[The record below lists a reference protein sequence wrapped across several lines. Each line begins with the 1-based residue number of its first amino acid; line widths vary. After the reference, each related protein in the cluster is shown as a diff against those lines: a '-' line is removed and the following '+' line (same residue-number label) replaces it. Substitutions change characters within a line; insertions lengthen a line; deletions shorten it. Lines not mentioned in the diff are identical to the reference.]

1 VRLRGSLSARS
12 TIPSLIKDLG
22 NIPVASGAPAI
33 FSALSCFSFYN
44 KKTTKQNV
52 IMSSLFF
59 CFLLASL
66 LSLFEMYLPKVL
78 GLPFPC
84 SDDAL
89 LVCLLYDVY
98 EIMYDIMYA
107 R

>member
-1 VRLRGSLSARS
+1 VLARVH
-12 TIPSLIKDLG
+12 PSVGPPDIELHAPQLM
-22 NIPVASGAPAI
+22 AGAPGR
-33 FSALSCFSFYN
+33 
-44 KKTTKQNV
+44 
-52 IMSSLFF
+52 
-59 CFLLASL
+59 
-66 LSLFEMYLPKVL
+66 L

-89 LVCLLYDVY
+89 LVFLLYDGY

>member
-1 VRLRGSLSARS
+1 
-12 TIPSLIKDLG
+12 
-22 NIPVASGAPAI
+22 
-33 FSALSCFSFYN
+33 
-44 KKTTKQNV
+44 
-52 IMSSLFF
+52 MSSLFF

-66 LSLFEMYLPKVL
+66 LSLFEMYDVL

-89 LVCLLYDVY
+89 LVFLLYDVY